1 RFWTTGLFP
10 LSGSDKSFSFCDL
23 LDGGRL
29 VFDATQA
36 SVNLLEVDVRPG
48 GSGAVRALTEGSSR
62 DRQPAYSRDGER
74 IVFSSN
80 RGGNLDLWLID
91 RRTASLRQLTDDA
104 AQDWDP
110 CFTPDGRHVLWSS
123 DRSGHYEIWIAEADG
138 SGARRVTHDG
148 VDAENPTA
156 TPDGSWIVYASFNPE
171 RSGIY
176 KIHPDGSEATVV
188 VPGIFHNNPE
198 VSPDGRY
205 AAYVDFEKSKIRNT
219 IRFVEIATGRPVPFE
234 IPVSYPLSAPGA
246 VVMGR
251 VRGTRDGRSLGFIG
265 LDSCGPSGALTTD
278 S

>member
-1 RFWTTGLFP
+1 MAGACSEVRAHAGEPARVCVVGPASGRERSLFCTTGLFP

-80 RGGNLDLWLID
+80 RGGNLDLWLLD
-91 RRTASLRQLTDDA
+91 RRTAGLRQLTDDP

-110 CFTPDGRHVLWSS
+110 GFTPDGRHVLWSS

-138 SGARRVTHDG
+138 SGARRVT
-148 VDAENPTA
+148 
-156 TPDGSWIVYASFNPE
+156 PDGEIGRASCRE
-171 RSGIY
+171 R
-176 KIHPDGSEATVV
+176 V
-188 VPGIFHNNPE
+188 
-198 VSPDGRY
+198 
-205 AAYVDFEKSKIRNT
+205 
-219 IRFVEIATGRPVPFE
+219 
-234 IPVSYPLSAPGA
+234 
-246 VVMGR
+246 
-251 VRGTRDGRSLGFIG
+251 
-265 LDSCGPSGALTTD
+265 
-278 S
+278 